1 MDFVNICSKDSIS
14 YDELIKQV
22 KEAFPNICDDTV
34 REVKYEHNAC
44 LLFGNNDRNIL
55 LISNLDSDDDY
66 VVAWVSIDKSV
77 YRELFSDGY
86 RVNLLRVFS
95 SRYPKLSDDVYV
107 KANLKHRGDIEL
119 NEKTS
124 QSIAKWTID
133 TSSGKFYKRRNN
145 VVTFEWILGLYNS
158 GHLDFSGISSGL
170 RLSSMAPNRHRMN
183 KLYNKGKEYSVH
195 TRRVT
200 IYDSFGNE
208 SQTSINAARLVYC
221 AAAHKT
227 LDDIKDYEVDH
238 IQGSLDDSAS
248 NLQLVTGSVNKL
260 LQHYRRIF
268 CNA

>member
-34 REVKYEHNAC
+34 REVKYEPNAC
-44 LLFGNNDRNIL
+44 LLFGNNDSNIL
-55 LISNLDSDDDY
+55 LISNLDSEDVY

-77 YRELFSDGY
+77 YRELFSDGR

-107 KANLKHRGDIEL
+107 KANLKHIGDVEL

-124 QSIAKWTID
+124 QSIATWTID
-133 TSSGKFYKRRNN
+133 TYNGKFYKRR
-145 VVTFEWILGLYNS
+145 TKAISLESIEYLY
-158 GHLDFSGISSGL
+158 GADRLDFCDNLSDFY
-170 RLSSMAPNRHRMN
+170 LSSMAPNRHKAN
-183 KLYNKGKEYSVH
+183 KLYNKGNEYCVH
-195 TRRVT
+195 NRRIT
-200 IYDSFGNE
+200 IFDSYGNDM
-208 SQTSINAARLVYC
+208 QTSINAARLVYC
-221 AAAHKT
+221 AAASKT

>member
-1 MDFVNICSKDSIS
+1 MDFVNIYSKDSIS

-34 REVKYEHNAC
+34 REVKYEPNAC
-44 LLFGNNDRNIL
+44 LLLGNNDSNIL
-55 LISNLDSDDDY
+55 LISNIDSEDVY
-66 VVAWVSIDKSV
+66 VVAWVGIDKSV
-77 YRELFSDGY
+77 YRDLFSDGH

-107 KANLKHRGDIEL
+107 KANLKHIGDVEL

-124 QSIAKWTID
+124 QSIATWTID
-133 TSSGKFYKRRNN
+133 TSSGKFYKRR
-145 VVTFEWILGLYNS
+145 TKAISLESIEYLY
-158 GHLDFSGISSGL
+158 GADRLDFCDNLSDFY
-170 RLSSMAPNRHRMN
+170 LSSMAPNRHKAN
-183 KLYNKGKEYSVH
+183 KLYNKGNEYCVH
-195 TRRVT
+195 NRRIT
-200 IYDSFGNE
+200 IFDSYGKDM
-208 SQTSINAARLVYC
+208 QTSINAARLVYC
-221 AAAHKT
+221 AAASKT

-238 IQGSLDDSAS
+238 ILGSLDDSAS